1 MIGQAFSGYALY
13 NGYPDRPPLMVAP
26 AVSDYVTAL
35 FSLFGLLTAY
45 MDAQR
50 TGRGQVVDVAQFE
63 AQAKIM
69 REAFTKRSLG
79 LGDIRRSGNKSTSAQ
94 PWDVYM
100 SRDGRYMSMAPSAR
114 PYTHAFCTPSALTRR
129 ASPTRRPPPR
139 RRP

>member
-1 MIGQAFSGYALY
+1 
-13 NGYPDRPPLMVAP
+13 MVAP

-94 PWDVYM
+94 PGT
-100 SRDGRYMSMAPSAR
+100 S
-114 PYTHAFCTPSALTRR
+114 T
-129 ASPTRRPPPR
+129 
-139 RRP
+139 